1 MSRQTSQNFPVC
13 LGIVAG
19 QGGMESQAW
28 VSMLVDMYRKFALS
42 QGHEFLIEQEE
53 KTPSGYRSVLLK
65 SRSLPVESVAGETGS
80 HRLSRFSPFG
90 KGGRRQTSFAGV
102 SVWEETPCLL
112 SVELRRN
119 DIEFQTFRASGKG
132 GQNVNKVET
141 AVRLIHKPTGIVV
154 SCQEERT
161 QGKNREIAEKKLREV
176 LQQNAKRSWE
186 TERAKLFKEAG
197 PAGFGYRIRSYILA
211 PDSLVKDHR
220 SGKSS
225 VHVDRVLGG
234 EIWLVR

>member
-1 MSRQTSQNFPVC
+1 MSRTKCNGFPVC

-19 QGGMESQAW
+19 QGGIESQAW
-28 VSMLVDMYRKFALS
+28 VAMLVDMYRKFAIYS
-42 QGHEFLIEQEE
+42 GHEFLLAEEE

-65 SRSLPVESVAGETGS
+65 SPSLPIETIVGETGS

-102 SVWEETPCLL
+102 TVWEEKTRVLAC
-112 SVELRRN
+112 ELRRN
-119 DIEFQTFRASGKG
+119 EIEFQTFRASGKG

-141 AVRLIHKPTGIVV
+141 AVRLIHKPTGVV
-154 SCQEERT
+154 VTCQEERT
-161 QGKNREIAEKKLREV
+161 QGRNREIAEKKLKEI
-176 LQQNAKRSWE
+176 LQENAVKSWN

-197 PAGFGYRIRSYILA
+197 PAGFGYRIRSYVLA
-211 PDSLVKDHR
+211 PDSLVKDHK

-234 EIWLVR
+234 EIDLVR